1 MGKSTLFNA
10 LTASKNAE
18 AANFP
23 FCTIDPNIGIVDVV
37 DERLDKL
44 TELSKSKKK
53 IYTNITFVDIA
64 GLVKGASKGEGLGN
78 KFLSHIREVDAIIH
92 LVRCFDSEKITH
104 VNSKINPVE
113 DLETIKTEIIL
124 SDIDIIQKKL
134 EKGKK
139 KLLEEKQIKI
149 LEEKLNQLNEGKEIF
164 INGSDEKKFL
174 SSLGL
179 LSIKPK
185 IIVCNVDEESLA
197 NGNAFTKEVQNKYSN
212 EKVVTICADIE
223 DQIMGLDNSERE
235 TFMKEIGLNKTGLNQ
250 LIKEGYELLN
260 LDTFFTSGPEES
272 RAWTVEKNTPA
283 PKAASVIHT
292 DFEKKFL
299 TTLGLLSIKPKI
311 IVCNVD
317 EESLA
322 TGNAFTEDVKRKYTA
337 EKIVTICA
345 DIEDQIMGLDNNE
358 RETFMKEIG
367 LNKTGLNQLIKEGYD
382 LLNLD
387 TFFTSGPEESRA
399 WTIEKNTLA
408 PQAASVIH
416 TDFEKNFIRA
426 EAVTCED
433 FIKFG
438 SAEKCKENG
447 KLRIEGKDYIVKDG
461 DVLYF
466 RVNP

>member
-1 MGKSTLFNA
+1 MGFKCGIVGLPNVGKSTLFNA

-37 DERLDKL
+37 DKRLDKL
-44 TELSKSKKK
+44 TKLSNSKKK

-78 KFLSHIREVDAIIH
+78 KFLSHIREVDAIVH
-92 LVRCFDSEKITH
+92 LVRCFESDKITH
-104 VNSKINPVE
+104 VNSSINPVE

-124 SDIDIIQKKL
+124 SDLDIVQKKL

-139 KLLEEKQIKI
+139 KFLQEKEIKI
-149 LEEKLNQLNEGKEIF
+149 LEEKLNQLNDGKEILSNDEF
-164 INGSDEKKFL
+164 EKKLL

-185 IIVCNVDEESLA
+185 IIVCNVDEDSLE
-197 NGNAFTKEVQNKYSN
+197 NGNNFTENVKKKYSN
-212 EKVVTICADIE
+212 EK
-223 DQIMGLDNSERE
+223 
-235 TFMKEIGLNKTGLNQ
+235 
-250 LIKEGYELLN
+250 
-260 LDTFFTSGPEES
+260 
-272 RAWTVEKNTPA
+272 
-283 PKAASVIHT
+283 
-292 DFEKKFL
+292 
-299 TTLGLLSIKPKI
+299 I
-311 IVCNVD
+311 I
-317 EESLA
+317 
-322 TGNAFTEDVKRKYTA
+322 
-337 EKIVTICA
+337 TICA

-382 LLNLD
+382 LLSLD

-399 WTIEKNTLA
+399 WTVEKNTLA
-408 PQAASVIH
+408 PKAAGVIH

>member
-1 MGKSTLFNA
+1 MGFKCGIVGLPNVGKSTLFNA

-23 FCTIDPNIGIVDVV
+23 FCTIDPNIGIVDVI
-37 DERLDKL
+37 DERLDQLAKL
-44 TELSKSKKK
+44 SSSKKK

-104 VNSKINPVE
+104 VNSKISPSS
-113 DLETIKTEIIL
+113 DLETIKTEIVL
-124 SDIDIIQKKL
+124 SDLDIVQKKL

-139 KLLEEKQIKI
+139 KLLEDKEIKI
-149 LEEKLNQLNEGKEIF
+149 LEEKLNQLDKNQEVKINNEEE
-164 INGSDEKKFL
+164 NKFL
-174 SSLGL
+174 SNIGL

-185 IIVCNVDEESLA
+185 IIVCNVDEENLSK
-197 NGNAFTKEVQNKYSN
+197 GNQYTEEVQNKYPN
-212 EKVVTICADIE
+212 EKIIKICADIE
-223 DQIMGLDNSERE
+223 DQLSGLDKNEKE
-235 TFMKEIGLNKTGLNQ
+235 AFMQ
-250 LIKEGYELLN
+250 
-260 LDTFFTSGPEES
+260 D
-272 RAWTVEKNTPA
+272 
-283 PKAASVIHT
+283 
-292 DFEKKFL
+292 
-299 TTLGLLSIKPKI
+299 
-311 IVCNVD
+311 
-317 EESLA
+317 
-322 TGNAFTEDVKRKYTA
+322 
-337 EKIVTICA
+337 
-345 DIEDQIMGLDNNE
+345 
-358 RETFMKEIG
+358 IG

-382 LLNLD
+382 LLKLD

-399 WTIEKNTLA
+399 WTVRKNTIA
-408 PQAASVIH
+408 PKAASVIH

-426 EAVTCED
+426 EAVSCED
-433 FIKFG
+433 FIKYG

>member
-1 MGKSTLFNA
+1 MSFKCGIVGLPNVGKSTLFNA
-10 LTASKNAE
+10 LTNSSKAQ

-23 FCTIDPNIGIVDVV
+23 FCTIDPNIGIVDVI
-37 DERLDKL
+37 DERLDQ
-44 TELSKSKKK
+44 LSNLSNSKKK

-92 LVRCFDSEKITH
+92 LVRCFESDKITH
-104 VNSKINPVE
+104 VSSEINPVN
-113 DLETIKTEIIL
+113 DLDTIKTEIIL

-139 KLLEEKQIKI
+139 KILSEKEIQI
-149 LEEKLNQLNEGKEIF
+149 LEKKLDYLNQDKDLEIENEGE
-164 INGSDEKKFL
+164 NNFL
-174 SSLGL
+174 SSIGL

-185 IIVCNVDEESLA
+185 IIVCNVDEESLV
-197 NGNAFTKEVQNKYSN
+197 NGNKFTEKVLSSYKN

-223 DQIMGLDNSERE
+223 DQIMGLDKTERE

-272 RAWTVEKNTPA
+272 RAWTVK
-283 PKAASVIHT
+283 
-292 DFEKKFL
+292 
-299 TTLGLLSIKPKI
+299 
-311 IVCNVD
+311 
-317 EESLA
+317 
-322 TGNAFTEDVKRKYTA
+322 
-337 EKIVTICA
+337 
-345 DIEDQIMGLDNNE
+345 
-358 RETFMKEIG
+358 
-367 LNKTGLNQLIKEGYD
+367 
-382 LLNLD
+382 
-387 TFFTSGPEESRA
+387 
-399 WTIEKNTLA
+399 KNTLA
-408 PQAASVIH
+408 PRAASVIH

-426 EAVTCED
+426 ETVTCED

-447 KLRIEGKDYIVKDG
+447 KLRIEGKDYVVKDG

>member
-1 MGKSTLFNA
+1 MGFKCGIVGLPNVGKSTLFNA

-37 DERLDKL
+37 DERLDQLAKL
-44 TELSKSKKK
+44 SSSKKK

-104 VNSKINPVE
+104 VNSKISPSS
-113 DLETIKTEIIL
+113 DLETIKTEIVL
-124 SDIDIIQKKL
+124 SDLDIVQKKL

-139 KLLEEKQIKI
+139 KLLEDKEIKI
-149 LEEKLNQLNEGKEIF
+149 LEEKLNQLDKNQEVK
-164 INGSDEKKFL
+164 INNDEENKFL
-174 SSLGL
+174 SSIGV

-185 IIVCNVDEESLA
+185 IIVCNVDEENLSK
-197 NGNAFTKEVQNKYSN
+197 GNQYTEEVQNKYPN
-212 EKVVTICADIE
+212 EKIIKICADIE
-223 DQIMGLDNSERE
+223 DQLSGLDKNEKE
-235 TFMKEIGLNKTGLNQ
+235 DFMQDIGLNKTGLNQ
-250 LIKEGYELLN
+250 LIKEGYELLK

-272 RAWTVEKNTPA
+272 RAWTVRKNTIA
-283 PKAASVIHT
+283 PK
-292 DFEKKFL
+292 
-299 TTLGLLSIKPKI
+299 
-311 IVCNVD
+311 
-317 EESLA
+317 
-322 TGNAFTEDVKRKYTA
+322 
-337 EKIVTICA
+337 
-345 DIEDQIMGLDNNE
+345 
-358 RETFMKEIG
+358 
-367 LNKTGLNQLIKEGYD
+367 
-382 LLNLD
+382 
-387 TFFTSGPEESRA
+387 
-399 WTIEKNTLA
+399 
-408 PQAASVIH
+408 AASVIH

-426 EAVTCED
+426 EAVSCED
-433 FIKFG
+433 FIKYG

>member
-1 MGKSTLFNA
+1 MGFKCGIVGLPNVGKSTLFNA

-23 FCTIDPNIGIVDVV
+23 FCTIVPNIGIVDVV
-37 DERLDKL
+37 DERLDQLTKL
-44 TELSKSKKK
+44 SNSKKK

-92 LVRCFDSEKITH
+92 LVRCFESDKITH
-104 VNSKINPVE
+104 VNSKINPVD

-124 SDIDIIQKKL
+124 SDLDIIQKKL

-139 KLLEEKQIKI
+139 KLLEEKEIKI
-149 LEEKLNQLNEGKEIF
+149 LEDKLKQLNDGKEVDAYDK
-164 INGSDEKKFL
+164 DEAKFL
-174 SSLGL
+174 TTLGL

-197 NGNAFTKEVQNKYSN
+197 KGNSYTESVKKNYSE

-223 DQIMGLDNSERE
+223 DQIMSLDNDERE

-272 RAWTVEKNTPA
+272 RAWTIEKNTPA

-292 DFEKKFL
+292 DFEK
-299 TTLGLLSIKPKI
+299 
-311 IVCNVD
+311 
-317 EESLA
+317 
-322 TGNAFTEDVKRKYTA
+322 
-337 EKIVTICA
+337 
-345 DIEDQIMGLDNNE
+345 
-358 RETFMKEIG
+358 
-367 LNKTGLNQLIKEGYD
+367 
-382 LLNLD
+382 
-387 TFFTSGPEESRA
+387 
-399 WTIEKNTLA
+399 
-408 PQAASVIH
+408 
-416 TDFEKNFIRA
+416 NFIRA
-426 EAVTCED
+426 ETVTCED
-433 FIKFG
+433 FVKYG

>member
-1 MGKSTLFNA
+1 MGFKCGIVGLPNVGKSTLFNA

-44 TELSKSKKK
+44 TKLSNSKKK

-78 KFLSHIREVDAIIH
+78 KFLSHIREVDAIVH
-92 LVRCFDSEKITH
+92 LVRCFESDKITH

-124 SDIDIIQKKL
+124 SDLEIVQKKL

-139 KLLEEKQIKI
+139 KLLQEKEREI
-149 LEEKLNQLNEGKEIF
+149 LEEKLKQLNEGNEVILNNEF
-164 INGSDEKKFL
+164 EKKFL
-174 SSLGL
+174 TTLGL
-179 LSIKPK
+179 LSVKPK
-185 IIVCNVDEESLA
+185 IIVCNVDEESLVT
-197 NGNAFTKEVQNKYSN
+197 GNVFTEEVKKKYPD
-212 EKVVTICADIE
+212 EKVI
-223 DQIMGLDNSERE
+223 
-235 TFMKEIGLNKTGLNQ
+235 
-250 LIKEGYELLN
+250 
-260 LDTFFTSGPEES
+260 
-272 RAWTVEKNTPA
+272 
-283 PKAASVIHT
+283 
-292 DFEKKFL
+292 
-299 TTLGLLSIKPKI
+299 
-311 IVCNVD
+311 
-317 EESLA
+317 
-322 TGNAFTEDVKRKYTA
+322 
-337 EKIVTICA
+337 TICA

-399 WTIEKNTLA
+399 WTVEKNTLA
-408 PQAASVIH
+408 PQAAKVIH

-447 KLRIEGKDYIVKDG
+447 KLRIEGKDYIIKDG

>member
-1 MGKSTLFNA
+1 MGFKCGIVGLPNVGKSTLFNA

-23 FCTIDPNIGIVDVV
+23 FCTIDPNIGIVDVI
-37 DERLDKL
+37 DERLDRLSK
-44 TELSKSKKK
+44 LSKSKKK

-92 LVRCFDSEKITH
+92 LVRCFESDKITH
-104 VNSKINPVE
+104 VNSEINPSN

-139 KLLEEKQIKI
+139 KLLNEKEIEM
-149 LEEKLNQLNEGKEIF
+149 LEKKLEQLNQNKDIVIDNE
-164 INGSDEKKFL
+164 DENKFL
-174 SSLGL
+174 STVGL

-185 IIVCNVDEESLA
+185 IIVCNVDEESLTK
-197 NGNAFTKEVQNKYSN
+197 GNKFTENIKSKYLN
-212 EKVVTICADIE
+212 EKIVNICADIE
-223 DQIMGLDNSERE
+223 DQIMGLDKNEKE
-235 TFMKEIGLNKTGLNQ
+235 IFMKEIGLNKTGLNQ
-250 LIKEGYELLN
+250 LIREGYDLLK

-272 RAWTVEKNTPA
+272 RAWTVK
-283 PKAASVIHT
+283 
-292 DFEKKFL
+292 
-299 TTLGLLSIKPKI
+299 
-311 IVCNVD
+311 
-317 EESLA
+317 
-322 TGNAFTEDVKRKYTA
+322 
-337 EKIVTICA
+337 
-345 DIEDQIMGLDNNE
+345 
-358 RETFMKEIG
+358 
-367 LNKTGLNQLIKEGYD
+367 
-382 LLNLD
+382 
-387 TFFTSGPEESRA
+387 
-399 WTIEKNTLA
+399 KNTLA
-408 PQAASVIH
+408 PKAASVIH

-426 EAVTCED
+426 ESVTCED